1 MDFNVETKTYLVF
14 KIPEDKGCVLACV
27 NPSLYSLY
35 TTFLYDGP
43 VLEYNTT
50 INKYIS

>member
-1 MDFNVETKTYLVF
+1 MDFNVLTKTSSLVF

-43 VLEYNTT
+43 VLEYN
-50 INKYIS
+50 NNYQ